1 MKPVISF
8 VFALGNL
15 LSANAPP
22 CGEEL
27 AGKVGSYIV
36 KLNPE
41 NLDISVIRSSLL
53 IFRIIVITICSD
65 ETSEKQYQNTAHL

>member
-15 LSANAPP
+15 LSANAP